1 MFAIKG
7 DKIHGA
13 DVIST
18 LQMFGATNE
27 YKLDGGVNN
36 VEENDPYPYY
46 YIESAN
52 CIVCALE
59 VPTDYVTITFTI
71 QEFKKKYPFEVGD
84 VVVYKHNKQHDY
96 EVAKLCWY
104 EGEVMFGIK
113 PVHTDHTPIFVY
125 VNDILCPEDIKEENN
140 VVQFTSK
147 KYPDKIRLDLGTE
160 YELVQEDGVTYAV
173 KKHLKLP
180 TSYEDC
186 CTIVNMDARLS
197 FHLARTYYNK
207 EGNTTIM
214 PTLSNKWHEYM
225 AAFETLRRMIICRD
239 AYWKILNDWEPNW
252 HNKHEIKYV
261 IVNSGGIVANSWCW
275 TDVHTFAFPTQES
288 RDKFLE
294 CFKDK
299 LEICK
304 NFIS

>member
-1 MFAIKG
+1 MTNLFAIKG
-7 DKIHGA
+7 DKLRGPEI
-13 DVIST
+13 IST

-36 VEENDPYPYY
+36 VEEDDPYPYY
-46 YIESAN
+46 YIESAD

-59 VPTDYVTITFTI
+59 APDTHITFTI
-71 QEFKKKYPFEVGD
+71 KEFKEKYPFEVGD
-84 VVVYKHNKQHDY
+84 VVVYKHSRKNEY
-96 EVAKLCWY
+96 EVTNLRWY
-104 EGEVMFGIK
+104 GGGVIFGIK
-113 PVHTDHTPIFVY
+113 PLHTDQQPVFVCGD
-125 VNDILCPEDIKEENN
+125 DIISVEDAKEENN
-140 VVQFTSK
+140 VVEFTSK
-147 KYPDKIRLDLGTE
+147 KYPNKVRLDLGTE
-160 YELVQEDGVTYAV
+160 YEIVQEDGVTYAV

-180 TSYEDC
+180 TTYEDC
-186 CTIVNMDARLS
+186 CMIVNMDARLS
-197 FHLARTYYNK
+197 FHLARTYNK
-207 EGNTTIM
+207 DGNVVA

-252 HNKHEIKYV
+252 HDKHEIKYV

-294 CFKDK
+294 SFKDK